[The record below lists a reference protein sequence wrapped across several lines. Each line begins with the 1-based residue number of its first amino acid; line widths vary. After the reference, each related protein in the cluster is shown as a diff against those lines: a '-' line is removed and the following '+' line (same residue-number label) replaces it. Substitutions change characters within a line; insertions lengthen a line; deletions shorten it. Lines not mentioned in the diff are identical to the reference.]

1 MTDLTIGKESRL
13 IWRFTLPM
21 LAGNLFQQLYNV
33 VDSVIVGQVLGKEA
47 LTAIGNCFP
56 VIFTLISLTVGVAIG
71 GTVVISQY
79 FGAKD
84 MEKLQKAVDTL
95 FIFLFWM
102 GLFLSLAGFMFSET
116 LLRWLKTPE
125 DSLPMAVSYL
135 RIYVAGLLA
144 FFGYNWVGAILRGLG
159 DSKTPLYFLIF
170 STLLNIILDILFVW
184 VFGWGIAGASWAT
197 VIAQASAFFA
207 SVVYI
212 NRRHSFLQFRFMNLA
227 YDRDILIKSIKIGLP
242 TGFQQTFV
250 SLGMM
255 ALISIV
261 NTFGMDVAAAY
272 SVAGRIDSLAM
283 LPAMNFSAA
292 LSTFVGQ
299 NIGANKIDRVR
310 TGLKATL
317 LMSSSVSLCITA
329 LVVAGGSL
337 LMRMFTADPEV
348 IRIGHEY
355 LIIVGSFYLFF
366 NAMFTISGVMRGAGD
381 TLIPMFLTLFSLW
394 AIRIPLAIFLSK
406 HIGEHGVWWAIP
418 IAWCTGMIFSYIY
431 YLTGRWKTKVIVK
444 PIPV

>member
-84 MEKLQKAVDTL
+84 MDRLQKAVDTL

-102 GLFLSLAGFMFSET
+102 GLFLSLAGFVFSET

-125 DSLPMAVSYL
+125 ASLPMAVSYL
-135 RIYVAGLLA
+135 RIYVSGLLA
-144 FFGYNWVGAILRGLG
+144 FFGYNWVSAILRGLG

-170 STLLNIILDILFVW
+170 STLLNISLDILFVW

-197 VIAQASAFFA
+197 VISQAAAFVA
-207 SVVYI
+207 SVMYI
-212 NRRHSFLQFRFMNLA
+212 NRRHSFLQFRFKALA
-227 YDRDILIKSIKIGLP
+227 YDRDILMKSIKIGLP

-299 NIGANKIDRVR
+299 NLGANKIDRVR

-317 LMSSSVSLCITA
+317 VMSSSVSLGISV

-337 LMRMFTADPEV
+337 LMRMFTADSEV

-394 AIRIPLAIFLSK
+394 VIRIPLAIFLSK

-444 PIPV
+444 HIPV